1 MFAGM
6 VFVFRILTA
15 WSAIIVPAAIVT
27 GHNVSSREVLA
38 VVFFALMMGAL
49 VVMGAL
55 SHLHRAHLVAGRL
68 SGRVLSNRQRV
79 QIEMPYDPAET
90 FDMVEAAMR
99 ELPRVD
105 ELEADPS
112 GASVQAT
119 VLRQRPVKTA
129 LYGLFSPL
137 TWFAAR
143 HNLVRATVTAGDAGS
158 TVTVISE
165 PNGGVWN
172 DWFLVDDASNYESV
186 ETLRR
191 SLARRAANTR
201 RREQESH
208 RQTETEKELSEARL
222 GLLSAQVEPHFL
234 YNTLASAQVLVRSD
248 PARADEM
255 LGNLITYLRNS
266 LPKTDE
272 QMSNLG
278 AELERTRAYLDI
290 LKVRMGS
297 RLNVSIDVPAGAE
310 SVPMPGM
317 MLQTLAENAI
327 KHGLE
332 SKPGGGTIWLR
343 ARLLDGQ
350 LEVTVAD
357 DGRGLSTEGSGTGI
371 GLKNV
376 RERLRLIYGD
386 RARLTIGNN
395 FPAGVSATVVVPVGE
410 ST

>member
-1 MFAGM
+1 
-6 VFVFRILTA
+6 VDDL
-15 WSAIIVPAAIVT
+15 
-27 GHNVSSREVLA
+27 
-38 VVFFALMMGAL
+38 
-49 VVMGAL
+49 
-55 SHLHRAHLVAGRL
+55 
-68 SGRVLSNRQRV
+68 
-79 QIEMPYDPAET
+79 ET
-90 FDMVEAAMR
+90 
-99 ELPRVD
+99 
-105 ELEADPS
+105 DPS
-112 GASVQAT
+112 GMSVQAT

-129 LYGLFSPL
+129 LFGLFSPL

-143 HNLVRATVTAGDAGS
+143 RNVVRATVTAGDEGS
-158 TVTVISE
+158 TVTLISE

-191 SLARRAANTR
+191 SLARRSAHTR
-201 RREQESH
+201 RREQQSH

-297 RLNVSIDVPAGAE
+297 RLSVSIDVPAEAE

-343 ARLLDGQ
+343 ARLQDGQ

-376 RERLRLIYGD
+376 RERLRLIYGE

-410 ST
+410 GK